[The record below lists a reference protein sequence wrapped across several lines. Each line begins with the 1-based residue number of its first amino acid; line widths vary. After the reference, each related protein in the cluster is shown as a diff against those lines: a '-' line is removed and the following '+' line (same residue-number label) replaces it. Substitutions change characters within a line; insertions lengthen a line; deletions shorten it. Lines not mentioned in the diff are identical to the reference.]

1 MTKLKKYIISENQY
15 NKLIEIKKKEKILAE
30 KLIEDINKRKNNI
43 NESTILNEAIVDV
56 LKKYFRKGLL
66 TTAVISSLL
75 SNNVDAKDLI
85 SAGVSQN
92 EIDNASKNIVKPATD
107 NIDKIENQL
116 IRSLKKRGQQGTLQ
130 QYESLNQEEK
140 NNVLKSIQQSGKNI
154 DDIDI
159 SIYLNRTKELNGDRY
174 TKIGEKK
181 EIEVDTI
188 YVDSVIDYS
197 ADFEFNSAKIK
208 DINKLRNDFQN
219 IINNFYR
226 IDKITIVSSS
236 STLRNKGDFL
246 GLTWE
251 EGSQLRVN
259 AMKEVILG
267 IQYNLGGCGLNPV
280 NQISENMI
288 DQNIKGSNGDG
299 TSGPKSPMEIDQEGI
314 DWYNQNNIP
323 ENLWKSD
330 ADENPYG
337 TIEDV
342 RNNPNI
348 LNEYKKFQYVKL
360 LIKGEIVETQTNEI
374 VNYNYLKIE
383 KRDKIKIEK
392 VKEGKKNVKVNSCPI
407 H

>member
-1 MTKLKKYIISENQY
+1 MKKYLITESQY
-15 NKLIEIKKKEKILAE
+15 NKLIELKKTENSTIKNI
-30 KLIEDINKRKNNI
+30 IEEINKRKNNI

-140 NNVLKSIQQSGKNI
+140 NNVLRSIQQSGKNI

-174 TKIGEKK
+174 TKIGEKR

-288 DQNIKGSNGDG
+288 NQNIKGSNGDG

>member
-30 KLIEDINKRKNNI
+30 KLIKDINKRKKYI
-43 NESTILNEAIVDV
+43 NESAIMNEAIVDV

-92 EIDNASKNIVKPATD
+92 EIDNASKNIVKPATN